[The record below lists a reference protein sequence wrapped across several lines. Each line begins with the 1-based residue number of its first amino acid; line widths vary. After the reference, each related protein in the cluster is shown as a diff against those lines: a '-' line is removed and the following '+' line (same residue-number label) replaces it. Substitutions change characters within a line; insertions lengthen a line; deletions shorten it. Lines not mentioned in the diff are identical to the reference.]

1 VSKPNVAIIGTPRS
15 GSSFLSQL
23 FVNHGWEIPVFEDSI
38 PMSSSKFNPEG
49 YFESTNIN
57 LLNDQLIRALYGE
70 EFSFLFPPKFND
82 PEGNTIIKDFYFDLS
97 GETVQ
102 IPDNYEDNLQ
112 LYTGED
118 WDVWGLTRMSAGE
131 KWHKAY
137 SKLGICNQIE
147 VTKKLEQA
155 NYYLMSSQR
164 KIVKD
169 SRLTF
174 TIQLFKKSIPKIVI
188 LTREKGGLETSIRN
202 HYGQRI
208 FTREIHEGFTWVSNH
223 FNYKIAPME
232 FEEYLYRYE
241 SYYNFIESTFPDVLR
256 VNLESLNDE
265 NVRKSIL
272 SFCGN

>member
-23 FVNHGWEIPVFEDSI
+23 FVNHGWEIPVFENSI

-57 LLNDQLIRALYGE
+57 LLNDQLIRGLYGE
-70 EFSFLFPPKFND
+70 DFSFLFPPKFNA
-82 PEGNTIIKDFYFDLS
+82 PEGNTIIKDFHFDLS

-102 IPDNYEDNLQ
+102 IPDNYQDNLQ

-137 SKLGICNQIE
+137 SNLGICNQIE
-147 VTKKLEQA
+147 VAKKLEQA
-155 NYYLMSSQR
+155 NDYLMSSQG

-188 LTREKGGLETSIRN
+188 LTREKGDLETSIRN

-208 FTREIHEGFTWVSNH
+208 FTKETHEGFTWVSNH

-232 FEEYLYRYE
+232 FEEYLCRYE
-241 SYYNFIESTFPDVLR
+241 SYYNFIESTFPDVMR

-265 NVRKSIL
+265 NVRRSIL

>member
-23 FVNHGWEIPVFEDSI
+23 FVNHGWEIPVFEYSI

-57 LLNDQLIRALYGE
+57 LLNDQLIRGLYGE
-70 EFSFLFPPKFND
+70 DFSFLFPPKFNA
-82 PEGNTIIKDFYFDLS
+82 PEGNTIIKDFHFDLS

-102 IPDNYEDNLQ
+102 IPDNYQENLQ
-112 LYTGED
+112 LYTGEV

-147 VTKKLEQA
+147 VAKKLEQA
-155 NYYLMSSQR
+155 NYYLMSSQG

-174 TIQLFKKSIPKIVI
+174 TIQLFKKSITKIVI
-188 LTREKGGLETSIRN
+188 LTREKGDLKTSIRN

-208 FTREIHEGFTWVSNH
+208 FTKETHEGFTWVSNH

-232 FEEYLYRYE
+232 FEEYLCRYE
-241 SYYNFIESTFPDVLR
+241 SYYNFIESTFPDVMR

-265 NVRKSIL
+265 NVRRSIL